1 MTNTDNRQ
9 KTDTGPAKTKP
20 QQNKRARMPQNELLD
35 ALYDGFRR
43 YKYWSMTALVQEL
56 DQPET
61 YLRET
66 LLMIAE
72 QVKSGPFN
80 NHWKLR
86 AEQEL
91 SNIDVNNLRG
101 ESAPQREG
109 GEAAAGASSAPG
121 TDNDNDDNDDDDD
134 DDDLDMEDVM

>member
-1 MTNTDNRQ
+1 MTNTNNRQ

-35 ALYDGFRR
+35 ALYDCFKR
-43 YKYWSMTALVQEL
+43 YRYWSMIALRQEL
-56 DQPET
+56 DQPVD

-91 SNIDVNNLRG
+91 SNIDVNSVRQ

-109 GEAAAGASSAPG
+109 GEAAEGATSAAG
-121 TDNDNDDNDDDDD
+121 TDNDNDDDDDD

>member
-1 MTNTDNRQ
+1 MTNTNNRQ

-35 ALYDGFRR
+35 ALYDCFKR
-43 YKYWSMTALVQEL
+43 YRYWSMIALRQEL
-56 DQPET
+56 DQPVD

-66 LLMIAE
+66 RLMIAE
-72 QVKSGPFN
+72 QVKSWPFN

-91 SNIDVNNLRG
+91 SNIDVNSVRQ

-109 GEAAAGASSAPG
+109 GEAAEGATSAAG
-121 TDNDNDDNDDDDD
+121 TDNDNDDDDDD

>member
-1 MTNTDNRQ
+1 MTNTDERQ
-9 KTDTGPAKTKP
+9 KTDTGPPKAKP
-20 QQNKRARMPQNELLD
+20 QENKTARMPQNELLD
-35 ALYDGFRR
+35 ALYDCFKR
-43 YKYWSMTALVQEL
+43 YRYWSMTALRQEL
-56 DQPET
+56 HQPEA
-61 YLRET
+61 YLRQT

-91 SNIDVNNLRG
+91 SNIDVNSLRG

-109 GEAAAGASSAPG
+109 AETADGASSAPG
-121 TDNDNDDNDDDDD
+121 TDNDNDEDDDDD